1 MESVQSTPEKPT
13 KKRRSH
19 VGFFI
24 RFAISAVAVAALAV
38 VVYVPWRA
46 IEPVKEV
53 VRSVF
58 CYDIFGRTEFGSSP
72 VITHIAEWLS

>member
-1 MESVQSTPEKPT
+1 MESVQTTPEKPAN
-13 KKRRSH
+13 KRRSH

-24 RFAISAVAVAALAV
+24 RLAVSAAAVAALAV
-38 VVYVPWRA
+38 VVYVPWQA
-46 IEPVKEV
+46 LEPVREV